1 MSTEKYRSKKVYVPR
16 EKVSEIQSL
25 LLDTRLKR
33 AYLDIETDENF
44 CPTVVG
50 IYVREIGFKSLV
62 RPRIKA
68 DVLHGFFEKVDVV
81 VTYNGEKFDLEVL
94 RKKSGL
100 VLPQNVQSLDL
111 MYMCW
116 ELDLYGGLKKVEKT
130 LGIIRDESVE
140 GMNGYDAV
148 KLWYEYESG
157 DSKALS
163 LLRLYNYYDVMNL
176 VELENRLRKMILEE
190 KERQGVQPNLF
201 EACEK

>member
-1 MSTEKYRSKKVYVPR
+1 MSSEKNRIKKVSVPR
-16 EKVSEIQSL
+16 DKVSEILNL

-50 IYVREIGFKSLV
+50 IYIKDIGFKSLV

-68 DVLHGFFEKVDVV
+68 DVLYSLFDSVDVV
-81 VTYNGEKFDLEVL
+81 VTYNGERFDLEVL
-94 RKKSGL
+94 EKKSGFS
-100 VLPQNVQSLDL
+100 LPKRVQSLDL

-130 LGIIRDESVE
+130 LGIIRDESVD

-176 VELENRLRKMILEE
+176 VELENRLRKMVIEE
-190 KERQGVQPNLF
+190 KEREGLQPKLF
-201 EACEK
+201 DSCEK

>member
-1 MSTEKYRSKKVYVPR
+1 M
-16 EKVSEIQSL
+16 
-25 LLDTRLKR
+25 
-33 AYLDIETDENF
+33 
-44 CPTVVG
+44 
-50 IYVREIGFKSLV
+50 
-62 RPRIKA
+62 
-68 DVLHGFFEKVDVV
+68 
-81 VTYNGEKFDLEVL
+81 
-94 RKKSGL
+94 
-100 VLPQNVQSLDL
+100 QSLDL